1 MLLYALLCVQEIK
14 CSSCCADRDQDDDEM
29 PFLPFHRSR
38 CPSTPSRVVAA
49 LPHSPAC
56 PAAASAGTTSPL
68 IVAPRCA
75 PSVASLRITSLSCY
89 PLAGTKPS
97 SLSKG
102 PAGSTPLPSPLLCLC
117 LRSST
122 LQRHITINGSS
133 VAVLLLVT
141 SVRGPLIVSR
151 PLPLAGTTPSSLSI
165 GPAWA
170 PHSSPARSPDFGLR
184 TYDVRAL
191 RRAVSPWCPC
201 VLPCPPLG
209 QPPLSLPHSS
219 ACACPVIVGVAEAH
233 HDSVAC
239 YQFRVPVLLPPGAS
253 VSGTHSS
260 PTS

>member
-1 MLLYALLCVQEIK
+1 MCCSTPSFVFKRSSVQ
-14 CSSCCADRDQDDDEM
+14 ADQDDDDEM

-117 LRSST
+117 WRSSM
-122 LQRHITINGSS
+122 LRRHITIAVQAWPFSCSS
-133 VAVLLLVT
+133 P

-170 PHSSPARSPDFGLR
+170 PHSSPARSPDSGLR

-219 ACACPVIVGVAEAH
+219 ACACPAFVEVAEAH

-239 YQFRVPVLLPPGAS
+239 YQCRVPALLQPGAS
-253 VSGTHSS
+253 VSWYPFFSHLQS
-260 PTS
+260 